1 MSYDKTTIVFNMNCL
16 LNCLNNITSKTFNEL
31 VLEKAAINI
40 RNWIKRNPNH
50 KFPKS
55 ANGWQILLASQ
66 FDTLVVKVNP
76 YMLLNTNVD
85 LNKIH
90 FQLEE
95 LKNKIFRFINKEK
108 NRDLLN
114 KKKLKNI
121 VSSFSRFKYKI
132 NSMELFNKLVQLCII
147 NKTTE
152 CINKRKRVEMVDTN
166 VIDDDDHSIELE
178 ISTLNNVKKIKYNI
192 AR

>member
-55 ANGWQILLASQ
+55 ANGWQRLLASQ
-66 FDTLVVKVNP
+66 FDTLVINVNP

-85 LNKIH
+85 LNKLH

-132 NSMELFNKLVQLCII
+132 NSIELFNKLVQLCII

-166 VIDDDDHSIELE
+166 VIDGDDHSIELE

>member
-1 MSYDKTTIVFNMNCL
+1 MSYYKTTIVFNMNCL

-132 NSMELFNKLVQLCII
+132 NSIELFNKLVQLCII

>member
-1 MSYDKTTIVFNMNCL
+1 
-16 LNCLNNITSKTFNEL
+16 
-31 VLEKAAINI
+31 
-40 RNWIKRNPNH
+40 
-50 KFPKS
+50 
-55 ANGWQILLASQ
+55 
-66 FDTLVVKVNP
+66 
-76 YMLLNTNVD
+76 MLLNTNVD
-85 LNKIH
+85 LNKLH

-132 NSMELFNKLVQLCII
+132 NSIELFNKLVQLCII

-166 VIDDDDHSIELE
+166 VIDGDDHSIELE

>member
-55 ANGWQILLASQ
+55 ANGWQRLLASQ
-66 FDTLVVKVNP
+66 FDTLVINVNP

-85 LNKIH
+85 LNKLH

-132 NSMELFNKLVQLCII
+132 NSIELFNKLVQLCII

-166 VIDDDDHSIELE
+166 VIDGDDHSIELE

-192 AR
+192 TR